1 MTGKRLLIVAL
12 LFMSSFVYSQEI
24 PKIIETTLSKVPV
37 NSSWVKM
44 NKYVDTS
51 KSFKRIYKGKD
62 SMEALVKPFYYKF
75 RPDTAIFKMD
85 NCNYAIEVKIHYLYV
100 SEERAKKEFELIK
113 SNLDLKIKPGTS
125 MKPEESDTKADEKD
139 YMYLLGAY
147 EGCPFIQIEFWNDAW
162 DKKDKSSILCSE
174 IYLEFVNY
182 DYCK

>member
-1 MTGKRLLIVAL
+1 MIDKRLLILAL
-12 LFMSSFVYSQEI
+12 MFIGSIVYCQEI

-44 NKYVDTS
+44 EKYVDTA
-51 KSFKRIYKGKD
+51 KSFKHVFNGKD
-62 SMEALVKPFYYKF
+62 SADVLLKPFYYKF

-85 NCNYAIEVKIHYLYV
+85 NKNYAIEVKIHYLYT
-100 SEERAKKEFELIK
+100 SEERARKEFELIK
-113 SNLDLKIKPGTS
+113 SNLDLKIKPGTP
-125 MKPEESDTKADEKD
+125 MKPEDSDTKADEKD

-174 IYLEFVNY
+174 IFLNFVNY
-182 DYCK
+182 DYCR